1 MTSKSKICIIIK
13 ETIAASAAAA
23 AQEQSS
29 VIRGT
34 GQGTSGAGS
43 AAGSASLSS
52 QPWEAVA
59 EQLSLWSKGM
69 GEICQ
74 WEMLFLPQRT

>member
-1 MTSKSKICIIIK
+1 MTSKSKICIIVK

-23 AQEQSS
+23 AQEQSG

-43 AAGSASLSS
+43 AAGSAALGGT
-52 QPWEAVA
+52 ATAA
-59 EQLSLWSKGM
+59 ELVEQGMAQTCQREMLSL
-69 GEICQ
+69 
-74 WEMLFLPQRT
+74 LQRTQ

>member
-1 MTSKSKICIIIK
+1 MTSKSKICIIVK

-34 GQGTSGAGS
+34 GQGTSGAG
-43 AAGSASLSS
+43 GASLSS
-52 QPWEAVA
+52 TALGGSGRAA
-59 EQLSLWSKGM
+59 ELLEQGHGRNLSVGNAFPSLKDVM
-69 GEICQ
+69 K
-74 WEMLFLPQRT
+74 

>member
-1 MTSKSKICIIIK
+1 MTSKSKICIIVK

-29 VIRGT
+29 VIRGA

-43 AAGSASLSS
+43 AAGTASLSP
-52 QPWEAVA
+52 QPWQAVA
-59 EQLSLWSKGM
+59 EQPSLRSRGM
-69 GEICQ
+69 GETCQ
-74 WEMLFLPQRT
+74 WEMLFLLVTN